1 MWHWS
6 CPASN
11 KKISK
16 QAKKSENMFYNQM
29 EKAIF
34 IKKNQEV
41 IEMVDLAKN
50 IKIAIM
56 IHIFEKVGENVTKM
70 RRKME
75 AFEVL
80 DPNEISRNEKY
91 NVWNENTQNV
101 IKTRLDFEEGEISEF
116 ETVALETIQNETY
129 ASHMIQKSHS

>member
-1 MWHWS
+1 M
-6 CPASN
+6 
-11 KKISK
+11 
-16 QAKKSENMFYNQM
+16 
-29 EKAIF
+29 
-34 IKKNQEV
+34 

-56 IHIFEKVGENVTKM
+56 IHTFEKVGENVTKM

-75 AFEVL
+75 AFKGL

-101 IKTRLDFEEGEISEF
+101 LKTRLDFEEGEISEF

-129 ASHMIQKSHS
+129 AYHMIQKSRS

>member
-1 MWHWS
+1 
-6 CPASN
+6 
-11 KKISK
+11 
-16 QAKKSENMFYNQM
+16 MFYNQM

-91 NVWNENTQNV
+91 NV
-101 IKTRLDFEEGEISEF
+101 
-116 ETVALETIQNETY
+116 
-129 ASHMIQKSHS
+129 